1 MSVDGVVLVHGAN
14 QCASCWDSV
23 LAHLVAPA
31 IAVDLPGRGSRPAA
45 IDAVTADI
53 CVQAV
58 IDTADQAELDRF
70 VLVGHSLGGVTVTET
85 AWRHPERVA
94 ALVYIGAIVPA
105 PGESAAMAIGVDM
118 PPGPR
123 MPTEERARMFFG
135 NDMPDG
141 QWAEHW
147 KTLVPESAI
156 LWNSQLTGYP
166 RGVPITYV
174 SMTDDVGVPPALAKQ
189 MIANL
194 GPDVDH
200 RVLSAGHIV
209 MVTKPRE
216 LAEIINDVVGRV

>member
-1 MSVDGVVLVHGAN
+1 M
-14 QCASCWDSV
+14 
-23 LAHLVAPA
+23 
-31 IAVDLPGRGSRPAA
+31 
-45 IDAVTADI
+45 
-53 CVQAV
+53 
-58 IDTADQAELDRF
+58 
-70 VLVGHSLGGVTVTET
+70 LVGHSLGGVTVTET

-166 RGVPITYV
+166 RRTDHLRRHDRRRGGAPGARQADDRQSRSGRGSPGV
-174 SMTDDVGVPPALAKQ
+174 VG
-189 MIANL
+189 
-194 GPDVDH
+194 
-200 RVLSAGHIV
+200 GHIV